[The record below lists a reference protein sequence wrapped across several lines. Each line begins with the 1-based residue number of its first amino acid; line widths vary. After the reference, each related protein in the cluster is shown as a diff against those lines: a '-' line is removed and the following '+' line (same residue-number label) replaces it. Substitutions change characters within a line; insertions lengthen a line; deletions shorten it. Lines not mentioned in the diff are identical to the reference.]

1 MGNKTGAR
9 EHFFKI
15 NEGNLGDGVCALYDN
30 PDKNLRL
37 YCIRYG
43 TLIVIIG
50 GGGPKNVDKLQQDEK
65 LKSENYLL
73 RDLYS
78 LITHRIKTKEIK
90 YTKNL
95 MDFTG
100 NLEFNIEI

>member
-1 MGNKTGAR
+1 
-9 EHFFKI
+9 
-15 NEGNLGDGVCALYDN
+15 
-30 PDKNLRL
+30 L

-50 GGGPKNVDKLQQDEK
+50 GGGSKSVDKLQHDPK

-73 RDLYS
+73 RDLS
-78 LITHRIKTKEIK
+78 AMITDRIKTKEIK
-90 YTKNL
+90 YTKNQ

-100 NLEFNIEI
+100 NLEFNIEL